1 VSNPAVALSPARPL
15 AADAGKRFDWL
26 AIAAIEWL
34 GIGLYADGWAH
45 VNRLPDSFWTVW
57 HAIFYSGFAA
67 VATVIV
73 GATILRRPRTATW
86 RAAIPRGYLA
96 SVVGAA
102 IFAFGGLFDMA
113 WHLTFGVE
121 VGNDALLSPSHLTL
135 ALGGA
140 LLASGPLRADLY
152 RRDRSTSLLDRLPMV
167 LSLAA
172 VFSLLTFF
180 TLYADPYSP
189 LHGAKYSSL
198 SDDAAF
204 RDLLSMFVFSALLVG
219 VLLFAVRATT
229 LPRGTLPLLL
239 GLNAFAML
247 LMHSH
252 GPPAITASLI
262 GVAVATGV
270 VGEVLLAALRPS
282 AARAVA
288 LRAFATL
295 VPATFWT
302 LYFVAVFFLRGIGW
316 SFTFLS
322 GAVVLCGVVGLLLS
336 YVAVPPA
343 ARPEGV

>member
-1 VSNPAVALSPARPL
+1 MPFT
-15 AADAGKRFDWL
+15 ADAGKRFDWL
-26 AIAAIEWL
+26 VIAAIEWL
-34 GIGLYADGWAH
+34 GAGLYADGWAH

-67 VATVIV
+67 VATVIG
-73 GATILRRPRTATW
+73 GATILRRPLAPSWRT
-86 RAAIPRGYLA
+86 AIPRGYLA

-152 RRDRSTSLLDRLPMV
+152 RRDRSTSLRDRLPMV
-167 LSLAA
+167 LSLTA

-189 LHGAKYSSL
+189 LHGAKFSSL
-198 SDDAAF
+198 SDDAVF
-204 RDLLSMFVFSALLVG
+204 RDLLGMFVFSALIVG
-219 VLLFAVRATT
+219 VLLFVLRATT
-229 LPRGTLPLLL
+229 LPRGALLLLL
-239 GLNAFAML
+239 GLNAVAML
-247 LMHSH
+247 LMHGH
-252 GPPAITASLI
+252 GPPTITASLI

-270 VGEVLLAALRPS
+270 GGEVLLAILRPLS
-282 AARAVA
+282 TRVVQ

-295 VPATFWT
+295 LPATFWA

-343 ARPEGV
+343 SRPEPI